1 MMKIEA
7 TRPLLGEY
15 FRLHAKWRGS
25 KPALVADGQIQNWRM
40 FNGRLNRVANMLH
53 AAGLSRGDRAVV
65 FMDNSAEMAEVL
77 FGLIKA
83 GVASAPLNLSVS
95 DDAVAAMIHDSGAQA
110 IFVSRAYIDRLD
122 RLLVAMNDEA
132 PRLLIAAGVCNH
144 AEETERR
151 WLDFATLRDAQ
162 SDAEPDVQI
171 QADDI
176 LNIIYSSG
184 TTGQPKGIVHT
195 QQSRLD
201 WAYDLAAALRYDGQS
216 RMLATI
222 GLYSNIT
229 WVGMLSVFL
238 RGGCLVL
245 APRFDAE
252 LCWRAIVEHRITH
265 LAMAPILYQRLVD
278 HPLAQQTDASHVRNL
293 MSAGSPL
300 RPELREALFDI
311 FPCGITELYGLTEGV
326 ITTLDPE
333 DAEGRMASVG
343 LPLPGSDVMI
353 LDVHDQPCG
362 PGQSGE
368 IVMASRF
375 VMPGYLNRPDE
386 TEMARYVDESGQHW
400 LRTGDIGQLDTD
412 GYLYVVD
419 RKKDM
424 ILSGGQ
430 NIFPQDIEAVMARH
444 TAVADV
450 AVIGVPS
457 RKWGETPLALVTAR
471 NGTLDLSELKEWT
484 NAQLGRQQRIAD
496 VKRVA
501 DIPRNPNGKV
511 LKRQLRE
518 DFKGL
523 DYD

>member
-1 MMKIEA
+1 MKIEA

-15 FRLHAKWRGS
+15 FRLHAKWRGK
-25 KPALVADGQIQNWRM
+25 KPALVVDGKTFNWQQ
-40 FNGRLNRVANMLH
+40 FNGRLNRVANMVH
-53 AAGLSRGDRAVV
+53 AAGLSRGDRAIV
-65 FMDNSAEMAEVL
+65 FMDNGADMAEVL

-95 DDAVAAMIHDSGAQA
+95 DAAVVEMIRDSGAA
-110 IFVSRAYIDRLD
+110 AVFASRQYTERLD
-122 RLLVAMNDEA
+122 KIISDLGDDA
-132 PRLLIAAGVCNH
+132 PEVFIASGPDKGIAPDKLP
-144 AEETERR
+144 
-151 WLDFATLRDAQ
+151 WSDFTALRDAQ
-162 SDAEPDVQI
+162 SDEEPDVQV
-171 QADDI
+171 QPDDI

-201 WAYDLAAALRYDGQS
+201 WVYDLAAALRYDGQS

-229 WVGMLSVFL
+229 WVGMLSVLL
-238 RGGCLVL
+238 RGGCLIV
-245 APRFDAE
+245 APRFEAAS
-252 LCWRAIVEHRITH
+252 CWDTILTQRITH
-265 LAMAPILYQRLVD
+265 IAMVPILYHRLVD
-278 HPLAQQTDASHVRNL
+278 GRPSHVVDTSHVRNL

-333 DAEGRMASVG
+333 DADGRMASAG
-343 LPLPGSDVMI
+343 LPLPGSDLMI
-353 LDVHDQPCG
+353 LDEQDQPCE
-362 PGQSGE
+362 PGRSGE
-368 IVMASRF
+368 IVMATRF
-375 VMPGYLNRPDE
+375 VMPGYLNRSDE
-386 TEMARYVDESGQHW
+386 TDLARYIDRDGQHW

-430 NIFPQDIEAVMARH
+430 NIYPQDIEAVLARH
-444 TAVADV
+444 DDVADV

-457 RKWGETPLALVTAR
+457 RKWGETPLALVAPR
-471 NGTLDLSELKEWT
+471 NGGLDPNTLRDWT

-496 VKRVA
+496 VKLVA
-501 DIPRNPNGKV
+501 SIPRNPNGKI

>member
-1 MMKIEA
+1 MKIQS

-15 FRLHAKWRGS
+15 FRLHAKWRGA
-25 KPALVADGQIQNWRM
+25 KPALVAEGETLTWRQ
-40 FNGRLNRVANMLH
+40 FNGRLNRVANMVH
-53 AAGLSRGDRAVV
+53 AAGLSRGDRAIV
-65 FMDNSAEMAEVL
+65 FMDNGADMAVVL
-77 FGLIKA
+77 FGLVKA

-95 DDAVAAMIHDSGAQA
+95 DAAITVMIQDSGARA
-110 IFVSRAYIDRLD
+110 VFASRTHIARLGKIIASMGD
-122 RLLVAMNDEA
+122 DA
-132 PRLLIAAGVCNH
+132 PDVLIASGPDEGTAPKSLL
-144 AEETERR
+144 
-151 WLDFATLRDAQ
+151 WSDFTALRDAQ
-162 SDAEPDVQI
+162 SDCEPAALVEP
-171 QADDI
+171 DDI

-184 TTGQPKGIVHT
+184 TTGQPKGIIHT

-229 WVGMLSVFL
+229 WVGMLSVLL
-238 RGGCLVL
+238 RGGCLVI
-245 APRFDAE
+245 APRFDATA
-252 LCWRAIVEHRITH
+252 CWQAIEAHRITH
-265 LAMAPILYQRLVD
+265 IAMVPILYQRLADHAAAQEVD
-278 HPLAQQTDASHVRNL
+278 TSHVRNL
-293 MSAGSPL
+293 VSAGSPL
-300 RPELREALFDI
+300 RPELREALFGI

-333 DAEGRMASVG
+333 DAQGRMASAG
-343 LPLPGSDVMI
+343 LPLPGSDLMI
-353 LDVHDQPCG
+353 LDDQDQPCE
-362 PGQSGE
+362 PGHSGE

-386 TEMARYVDESGQHW
+386 TQAARYIDESGQHW
-400 LRTGDIGQLDTD
+400 LRTGDIGQLDAD

-430 NIFPQDIEAVMARH
+430 NIYPQDIEAVLAGH
-444 TAVADV
+444 ADVADV

-457 RKWGETPLALVTAR
+457 RKWGETPLALVAAR
-471 NGTLDLSELKEWT
+471 NGGLDANALKDWT

-496 VKRVA
+496 IKVVA
-501 DIPRNPNGKV
+501 EIPRNPNGKV

-523 DYD
+523 NYD

>member
-1 MMKIEA
+1 MRIEA

-15 FRLHAKWRGS
+15 FRLHAKWRGA
-25 KPALVADGQIQNWRM
+25 KPALIAGGETLTWRQ
-40 FNGRLNRVANMLH
+40 FNGRMNRVANMVH
-53 AAGLSRGDRAVV
+53 GAGLKVGDRAIV
-65 FMDNSAEMAEVL
+65 FMDNGADMAEIL

-95 DDAVAAMIHDSGAQA
+95 DAAIAEMIRDSGA
-110 IFVSRAYIDRLD
+110 RAVFASWAYSVRLSKIIHE
-122 RLLVAMNDEA
+122 MGDEA
-132 PRLLIAAGVCNH
+132 PEILIAAGPN
-144 AEETERR
+144 EEAQSDILV
-151 WLDFATLRDAQ
+151 WSDYAPLREAQ
-162 SDAEPDVQI
+162 SDAEPNVHVQP
-171 QADDI
+171 DTI

-184 TTGQPKGIVHT
+184 TTGQPKGIIHT
-195 QQSRLD
+195 QKSRLD
-201 WAYDLAAALRYDGQS
+201 WAYDMAAALRYDGQS

-229 WVGMLSVFL
+229 WVGMLSVLL
-238 RGGCLVL
+238 RGGCLIV
-245 APRFDAE
+245 AERFDAAS
-252 LCWRAIVEHRITH
+252 CWQTIAEQRITH
-265 LAMAPILYQRLVD
+265 IAMVPILYQRLVD
-278 HPLAQQTDASHVRNL
+278 HEAAHEVDTSHVRNL

-300 RPELREALFDI
+300 RPELREALFDV

-333 DAEGRMASVG
+333 DAQGRMASAG
-343 LPLPGSDVMI
+343 LPLPGSDLMI
-353 LDVHDQPCG
+353 LDARDKPCES
-362 PGQSGE
+362 GQSGE

-386 TEMARYVDESGQHW
+386 TEAARYVDKSGQHW
-400 LRTGDIGQLDTD
+400 LRTGDIGQLDAE

-430 NIFPQDIEAVMARH
+430 NIYPQDIEAVLARH
-444 TAVADV
+444 DDVADV

-457 RKWGETPLALVTAR
+457 RKWGETPLALVAAR
-471 NGTLDLSELKEWT
+471 NGSSDLSALKEWT

-496 VKRVA
+496 IKLVTA
-501 DIPRNPNGKV
+501 IPRNPNGKI

>member
-1 MMKIEA
+1 MKIEA
-7 TRPLLGEY
+7 TRPLLGDY
-15 FRLHAKWRGS
+15 FRLHAKWRGAKS
-25 KPALVADGQIQNWRM
+25 ALVADGQTLNWRQ
-40 FNGRLNRVANMLH
+40 FNGRLNRVANMVH
-53 AAGLSRGDRAVV
+53 AAGLSVGDRVIV
-65 FMDNSAEMAEVL
+65 FMDNGADMAEVL

-95 DDAVAAMIHDSGAQA
+95 DAAVAVMIRDSGARTVFA
-110 IFVSRAYIDRLD
+110 SRIYIARLD
-122 RLLVAMNDEA
+122 KIIMDMGEDA
-132 PRLLIAAGVCNH
+132 PSLLIASGQDDG
-144 AEETERR
+144 AEPSALP
-151 WLDFATLRDAQ
+151 WSDFVALRNAQ
-162 SDAEPDVQI
+162 SDNEPDGHVRP
-171 QADDI
+171 DDI

-229 WVGMLSVFL
+229 WVGMLSVLL
-238 RGGCLVL
+238 RGGCLIV
-245 APRFDAE
+245 APRFDAAS
-252 LCWRAIVEHRITH
+252 CWQAINAQRVTH
-265 LAMAPILYQRLVD
+265 IAMVPILYQRLAD
-278 HPLAQQTDASHVRNL
+278 HEASYKIDTSHVRNL

-333 DAEGRMASVG
+333 DADGRMASAG
-343 LPLPGSDVMI
+343 LPLPGSDLMI
-353 LDVHDQPCG
+353 LDDRDQPCA

-368 IVMASRF
+368 ILMASRF

-386 TEMARYVDESGQHW
+386 TEAARYVDENGQHW

-430 NIFPQDIEAVMARH
+430 NIYPQDIEAVLARH
-444 TAVADV
+444 DNVADV

-457 RKWGETPLALVTAR
+457 RKWGETPLVLVVAR
-471 NGTLDLSELKEWT
+471 NGSIDPKSLKDWT

-496 VKRVA
+496 IKLVTE
-501 DIPRNPNGKV
+501 IPRNPNGKV

>member
-1 MMKIEA
+1 MKIEA
-7 TRPLLGEY
+7 TQPLLGEY
-15 FRLHAKWRGS
+15 FRLHAKWRGA
-25 KPALVADGQIQNWRM
+25 KPALVADGQTLNWRQ
-40 FNGRLNRVANMLH
+40 FNGRLNQVANMVH
-53 AAGLSRGDRAVV
+53 AAGLSVGDRAVV
-65 FMDNSAEMAEVL
+65 FMDNGADMAEVL

-95 DDAVAAMIHDSGAQA
+95 DAAVAVMIRDSGARA
-110 IFVSRAYIDRLD
+110 VFASRTYIARLD
-122 RLLVAMNDEA
+122 KIISDMGDDA
-132 PRLLIAAGVCNH
+132 PSLLIASGLDDG
-144 AEETERR
+144 AEPSALP
-151 WLDFATLRDAQ
+151 WSDFVVLRDVQ
-162 SDAEPDVQI
+162 SDNEPDGHVRP
-171 QADDI
+171 DDI

-229 WVGMLSVFL
+229 WVGMLSVLL
-238 RGGCLVL
+238 RGGCLIV
-245 APRFDAE
+245 APRFDAAS
-252 LCWRAIVEHRITH
+252 CWQAIDVQRITH
-265 LAMAPILYQRLVD
+265 IAMVPILYQRLAE
-278 HPLAQQTDASHVRNL
+278 HGAAQKIDTSHVRNL

-300 RPELREALFDI
+300 RPELREALFEI

-333 DAEGRMASVG
+333 DAAGRMASAG
-343 LPLPGSDVMI
+343 LPLPGSDLMI
-353 LDVHDQPCG
+353 LDDRDQPCAT
-362 PGQSGE
+362 GQSGE
-368 IVMASRF
+368 ILMASRF

-386 TEMARYVDESGQHW
+386 TDAARYVDANGQHW
-400 LRTGDIGQLDTD
+400 LRTGDIGQLDAD

-430 NIFPQDIEAVMARH
+430 NIYPQDIEAVLARH
-444 TAVADV
+444 DDVADV

-457 RKWGETPLALVTAR
+457 RKWGETPLALVAAR
-471 NGTLDLSELKEWT
+471 NGSIDPKSLKDWT
-484 NAQLGRQQRIAD
+484 NAQLGRQQRIVD
-496 VKRVA
+496 IKLVTE
-501 DIPRNPNGKV
+501 IPRNPNGKV